1 MWGLS
6 PRREHLSKGL
16 KPVKEWDVCRWKRS
30 VFQGNQREGKCS
42 MTEGVWG
49 FQRTARGA
57 MWSSTWEEKG
67 GMRFIFTNIPV
78 LHMSCLCLQE
88 KSLTFKDSPEPPL
101 LYETVRAPRLL
112 SGASGLSTALW
123 WGLLSVLPAENELLK
138 ERFCSLSLVIKMS
151 SKYWMNLQMNPR
163 RNDANIFFHL
173 HLGPLETG
181 YSRNPG
187 LLLKRI

>member
-1 MWGLS
+1 MRCLS
-6 PRREHLSKGL
+6 LEEKCVSGESERREMLYDWGGVGISKNSPGCCVVQHLRGEGGNEVHFHKHS
-16 KPVKEWDVCRWKRS
+16 RS
-30 VFQGNQREGKCS
+30 SHLLPPPPGK
-42 MTEGVWG
+42 
-49 FQRTARGA
+49 
-57 MWSSTWEEKG
+57 
-67 GMRFIFTNIPV
+67 
-78 LHMSCLCLQE
+78 

-112 SGASGLSTALW
+112 GRTSGLSTALW

>member
-1 MWGLS
+1 MSCLS
-6 PRREHLSKGL
+6 LEEMHVSGESERREMLYDWGGVGISKNSPGCHVVQHL
-16 KPVKEWDVCRWKRS
+16 
-30 VFQGNQREGKCS
+30 
-42 MTEGVWG
+42 
-49 FQRTARGA
+49 RG
-57 MWSSTWEEKG
+57 EG
-67 GMRFIFTNIPV
+67 GMRFIFTNVPV
-78 LHMSCLCLQE
+78 LHMSCLHLQVK